1 MAVVE
6 RQTGIDAVTLEVLRN
21 GFVQIC
27 NEVTITLLKTAH
39 SVIFNE
45 GKYLSSAVFD
55 KDVRLIAQDMQGC
68 PVHIAAMVRR
78 ASIRRPPMPGPPNSM
93 LWPA

>member
-1 MAVVE
+1 MAIVE
-6 RQTGIDAVTLEVLRN
+6 KPATEVDAVTLEVLRN

-45 GKYLSSAVFD
+45 GKDLSSAVFD
-55 KDVRLIAQDMQGC
+55 RDARLIAQDMQGC
-68 PVHIAAMVRR
+68 PVHIAAMPVLRQGGR
-78 ASIRRPPMPGPPNSM
+78 STQYGIDEHAAG
-93 LWPA
+93 